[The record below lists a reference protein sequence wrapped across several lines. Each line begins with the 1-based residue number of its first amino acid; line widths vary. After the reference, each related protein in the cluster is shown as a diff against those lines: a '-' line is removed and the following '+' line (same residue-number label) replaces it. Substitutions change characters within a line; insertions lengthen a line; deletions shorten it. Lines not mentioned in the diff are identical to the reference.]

1 MLFSGVLPRGSAL
14 MWFLVLPSAVY
25 LALFCLLTYPLMRSF
40 STQFFTNAGDGLQ
53 NVWNLWWVNRAVT
66 VLHTSPWFTGY
77 LYFPSG
83 TTLIGHT
90 LNPFNG
96 FVSVLL
102 LRLLTLVEAH
112 NVIVVFSFVM
122 GGVAACWLSYAFCE
136 HYWASIIGGSV
147 FTFSEYHFAH
157 ADGHL
162 QLLSL
167 EWLPVFALTWYL
179 LIQKPSFALS
189 VASALALLLVILCDF
204 YYFAYS
210 LAYASIV
217 AGYEAVRRRDPVFLV
232 REPHTRPFLL
242 FVVLSA
248 MTSGRLLFRLLF
260 SNAVDPFLGSHDPGT
275 FSTDLLAPII
285 PGGHWRFAE
294 LTRPFWD
301 TLPGNIQESSVDLGF
316 AVLAALVYLVV
327 HRSHHLVRRVGP
339 WWSVLLVFWML
350 SLGPVLR
357 IWGTP
362 FPGVPMPYAALQ
374 SLLPAV
380 NLSGVPARMMVMVT
394 LAAAVLTS
402 SAFAL
407 LLRGSMRSRVAA
419 CGLLLLLTFE
429 YLPRPIPTTWP
440 EVPGYVFALRGID
453 GAGGVLDLVSGYWSD
468 RPFGSDGGAG
478 IALYYQTIHQRP
490 MASGYVARVPTS
502 VRAVLLEQ
510 RRFVG
515 ENAYGALC
523 RDYDLRYLVV
533 PHAGSP
539 IAALASA
546 QLLFSD
552 RVAQADLFD
561 LAPQGLC
568 VP

>member
-1 MLFSGVLPRGSAL
+1 
-14 MWFLVLPSAVY
+14 
-25 LALFCLLTYPLMRSF
+25 
-40 STQFFTNAGDGLQ
+40 
-53 NVWNLWWVNRAVT
+53 
-66 VLHTSPWFTGY
+66 
-77 LYFPSG
+77 
-83 TTLIGHT
+83 
-90 LNPFNG
+90 
-96 FVSVLL
+96 
-102 LRLLTLVEAH
+102 
-112 NVIVVFSFVM
+112 
-122 GGVAACWLSYAFCE
+122 
-136 HYWASIIGGSV
+136 
-147 FTFSEYHFAH
+147 
-157 ADGHL
+157 
-162 QLLSL
+162 
-167 EWLPVFALTWYL
+167 
-179 LIQKPSFALS
+179 
-189 VASALALLLVILCDF
+189 
-204 YYFAYS
+204 
-210 LAYASIV
+210 
-217 AGYEAVRRRDPVFLV
+217 
-232 REPHTRPFLL
+232 
-242 FVVLSA
+242 
-248 MTSGRLLFRLLF
+248 
-260 SNAVDPFLGSHDPGT
+260 
-275 FSTDLLAPII
+275 LLAPII

-316 AVLAALVYLVV
+316 AVLAALVYLVA

-339 WWSVLLVFWML
+339 WWSVLLLFWML

-510 RRFVG
+510 RRLVG